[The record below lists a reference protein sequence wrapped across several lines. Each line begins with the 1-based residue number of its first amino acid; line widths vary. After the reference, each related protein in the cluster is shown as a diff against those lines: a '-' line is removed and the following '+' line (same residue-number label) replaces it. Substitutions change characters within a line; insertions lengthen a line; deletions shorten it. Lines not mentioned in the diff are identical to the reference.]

1 MKILDSIWFSSRG
14 GYCGLVVGEDEL
26 TGEKMAYI
34 GVVSGSN
41 EGMDTQEVAQ
51 WGCKVNLR
59 RLNEIIKK
67 HGLNK

>member
-1 MKILDSIWFSSRG
+1 MKILDAMWFSSRG

-34 GVVSGSN
+34 GVVSGNN
-41 EGMDTQEVAQ
+41 EKVDAQEVAQ